1 MNLVVK
7 SSVLWK
13 SILLIRS
20 HILNLP
26 KDVFPV
32 WVDVFWGLLFPSR
45 KFSSD
50 SLWDWNYPSSHNH
63 GSEKWIPPIVVSY
76 LSNAAILPF
85 PRKCTLKWRVW
96 YCSGYFDG
104 TAPMICLSAL
114 DCHLSFGGGTCF
126 IRCPRNWCFP
136 SPHLENTEPSR
147 PGVFSLPPNGTR
159 YYNWAGM
166 TAWLSKVWPFKSCS
180 ML

>member
-1 MNLVVK
+1 MNLVDTFDSQPYFEPSKRCV
-7 SSVLWK
+7 SCLGGCFFGVAWK
-13 SILLIRS
+13 
-20 HILNLP
+20 
-26 KDVFPV
+26 
-32 WVDVFWGLLFPSR
+32 PSR

-50 SLWDWNYPSSHNH
+50 SLRDWNYPSSHNH

-96 YCSGYFDG
+96 YCSGQTIDYYFDG
-104 TAPMICLSAL
+104 TAPMISLSAL
-114 DCHLSFGGGTCF
+114 DCHLSLGGGTCF
-126 IRCPRNWCFP
+126 IRCPRTWCFP

-147 PGVFSLPPNGTR
+147 PGGGVFPTPNGTR

-166 TAWLSKVWPFKSCS
+166 TAWLSKVLPFKSCS